1 MALVTVELT
10 EEELKRMQE
19 IADELQISAEDVLKY
34 ALGLDPKELKLR
46 IILELLKR
54 RKITVW
60 RAAKILKISFREI
73 EEIMRKHG
81 VEYPI
86 SEESV
91 IREVEEIK
99 SSE

>member
-10 EEELKRMQE
+10 EEQLRRIRE
-19 IADELQISAEDVLKY
+19 IADELQMSAEDMLRYV
-34 ALGLDPKELKLR
+34 LGLDPKELKLR
-46 IILELLKR
+46 IVLELLRR

-60 RAAKILKISFREI
+60 RAARVLKISFREM

-91 IREVEEIK
+91 IREAEEIEG
-99 SSE
+99 SE